1 MAMHSDPKQPKRTK
15 DPNLKIASN
24 PTQSLTFRKPTCTNT
39 HTIEATMISTQH
51 CRPRQRQQLQE
62 LENQIPQT

>member
-62 LENQIPQT
+62 LENQTPQT